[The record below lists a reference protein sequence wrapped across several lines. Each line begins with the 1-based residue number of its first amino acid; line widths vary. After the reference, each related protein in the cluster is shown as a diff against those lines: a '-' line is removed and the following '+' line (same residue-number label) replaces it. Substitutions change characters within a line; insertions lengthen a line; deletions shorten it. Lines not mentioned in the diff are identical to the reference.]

1 MLVHQRVVDDENAGA
16 YRNKSQESCI
26 YKFTVIALPQKTQ
39 RTFLKEMRS
48 VFLNIS
54 GNMKMDKLF
63 NMANMEM
70 YHQSTFTKH
79 FRKHYKLP

>member
-1 MLVHQRVVDDENAGA
+1 MMKTRSTEGLTV
-16 YRNKSQESCI
+16 KSYPGI
-26 YKFTVIALPQKTQ
+26 VYYKFTVIALPQKTQ
-39 RTFLKEMRS
+39 RTFLKEMRF

-54 GNMKMDKLF
+54 GNIKMDKLF

-79 FRKHYKLP
+79 FRKH